1 MLLGTPPSAL
11 MSPPRDSTAR
21 STTTTTLSYHHHH
34 HHHHRLFLLIIILIL
49 SYAAAALAG
58 VSANPSPSPTS
69 TPPPPPPNPRP
80 PRTDGTTSGP
90 VRAASSHPMLFFGAE
105 EAQAMRRR
113 AAASHAP
120 HAARLREA
128 AREMLAAPRDFVPPR
143 EPSLFSA
150 QWNEAFGNNL
160 GALSFYCFLY
170 PNHTRALHLA
180 LHYMDAMAVQP
191 SWLVRGDPADEVP
204 MAHSLVGF
212 ATAFDLLHG
221 RLGPARRSLYLD
233 AIVAAAGY
241 MYERSFDRGWG
252 QQYLHNHQPTNCVA
266 LLTAGLVVMAQ
277 GHLNDAYLWLSQA
290 VLVMERALLLLREV
304 RDGSLHEGVAYAS
317 YSTRSLLQ
325 YVHLLLRHL
334 AVDHTG
340 HPWLRQHFAFL
351 YRTILPGF
359 QRTVGIA
366 DSNYNWFYGPESQLA
381 FLDAFVMR
389 NGSGNW
395 LADMIRKHRPAAGPG
410 APSRSQRWTTL
421 HTEFIWFDASLT
433 PRPPPDFGSPRLHI
447 FHDWGVATYG
457 AAQPAGANASFFSFK
472 SGKIGGRAIYD
483 IVHAKRYAA
492 WVHGWRNF
500 NPGHEHPDQ
509 NSFVF
514 VPSRGGAGGGG
525 GGAAPPPAACVT
537 EALYGPKYTFL
548 NNGLMFS
555 PPAAPDV
562 CFPPWQGQ
570 VTESCDSKWM
580 RYKRGAAGD
589 AHGRLERAQE
599 RGGVVF
605 ARGEAAGAYDA
616 ALGLASV
623 QRSALLLRPDLLL
636 VVDHVRR
643 RPGSRAS
650 RMRAFFNNVDAGFR
664 PVAVGALNGA
674 AVAAPAGGDG
684 GGVTAEACRMFWV
697 DDAGVSARGKL
708 SDSPFRSN
716 HSFAGSYLASVVTPL
731 RGAVTRAAFV
741 FLGPSLS
748 LRSLKVIPRND
759 SVTVYVI
766 ANSVLYTV
774 YLRTDEATAP
784 TDGGAGGGVGHGGAV
799 AMVSTDRN
807 TVFFDGG
814 AELPEERPAEDE
826 AAVEDYEAAV
836 DRTLERLRDTF
847 RELDER
853 RNPRKPG
860 PPGPPGGN
868 RPRGGS
874 RRTAEKRG
882 SGGGGNRERPPKRP
896 RASRTRDDGDHGG
909 DAARKPAQ
917 ENNLR
922 ADFGDSDFIDTA
934 EMHDRGLPRWELNPG
949 EDGEEDDAAPP
960 STPGEGGARGRGDR
974 LPELRPGPADAA
986 VAAAAPGGGFR
997 NEPEAAGRSERRAAA
1012 VAPVPYARIF
1022 LLANACGFA
1031 ALLVA
1036 QLRCAGRHW
1045 VLHNHRVLY
1054 ALLIADSVAI
1064 FGIYSTCSRTDC

>member
-1 MLLGTPPSAL
+1 MLLGAAPSAL

-21 STTTTTLSYHHHH
+21 STTTTLSYHHHH
-34 HHHHRLFLLIIILIL
+34 HHCLFLLIII
-49 SYAAAALAG
+49 SSSAAAVLAG
-58 VSANPSPSPTS
+58 VSANLSPSS
-69 TPPPPPPNPRP
+69 TPPPPPP
-80 PRTDGTTSGP
+80 RTDTTTSTG
-90 VRAASSHPMLFFGAE
+90 HPMLFFGTE
-105 EAQAMRRR
+105 EVRAMRMR
-113 AAASHAP
+113 ASSSHAP
-120 HAARLREA
+120 HAARLRAA
-128 AREMLAAPRDFVPPR
+128 AREMLATPGDFVPPR
-143 EPSLFSA
+143 EPSLFAA

-170 PNHTRALHLA
+170 PNHTRALQLA
-180 LHYMDAMAVQP
+180 LQYMDAMAVQP
-191 SWLVRGDPADEVP
+191 SWLVRGDPSDEVP

-334 AVDHTG
+334 DVDHTG

-395 LADMIRKHRPAAGPG
+395 LADMIRKHRPASGPG

-433 PRPPPDFGSPRLHI
+433 PRPPPDFGSPRLHV
-447 FHDWGVATYG
+447 FRDWGVATYG

-483 IVHAKRYAA
+483 IVHGKRYAA
-492 WVHGWRNF
+492 WVRGWRNF

-525 GGAAPPPAACVT
+525 GDAPPPAACVT

-570 VTESCDSKWM
+570 ATESCDSKWM

-643 RPGSRAS
+643 RPGARAS

-674 AVAAPAGGDG
+674 VVAAPAAVGGDG
-684 GGVTAEACRMFWV
+684 GGVGAEACRMFWV
-697 DDAGVSARGKL
+697 DDTGVSARGKL
-708 SDSPFRSN
+708 TDSPFRSN

-748 LRSLKVIPRND
+748 LRSLKLIPRND

-784 TDGGAGGGVGHGGAV
+784 ADGGAGGAV

-826 AAVEDYEAAV
+826 AADEDYEAAV

-847 RELDER
+847 RELDGR
-853 RNPRKPG
+853 RNPRKPA
-860 PPGPPGGN
+860 PPGGS

-882 SGGGGNRERPPKRP
+882 SGGNRERPPKRP

-909 DAARKPAQ
+909 DHGGDAAREPARG
-917 ENNLR
+917 NNPR

-949 EDGEEDDAAPP
+949 EEGEEGEEGDAAP

-974 LPELRPGPADAA
+974 LPELRPRPADAA
-986 VAAAAPGGGFR
+986 VAAAGGGFR
-997 NEPEAAGRSERRAAA
+997 NEPEAAGQSERGAAA

-1022 LLANACGFA
+1022 LLVNACGFA

-1064 FGIYSTCSRTDC
+1064 FAIYSTCSRTDC

>member
-1 MLLGTPPSAL
+1 MLLGAAPSAL

-21 STTTTTLSYHHHH
+21 STTTLSYHHHH
-34 HHHHRLFLLIIILIL
+34 HHCLFLLIII
-49 SYAAAALAG
+49 SSSAAAALAG
-58 VSANPSPSPTS
+58 VSANPSPSS
-69 TPPPPPPNPRP
+69 TPPPPPP
-80 PRTDGTTSGP
+80 RTDTTTSTG
-90 VRAASSHPMLFFGAE
+90 HPMLFFGTE
-105 EAQAMRRR
+105 EVRAMRMR
-113 AAASHAP
+113 ASSSHAP
-120 HAARLREA
+120 HAARLRAA
-128 AREMLAAPRDFVPPR
+128 AREMLATPGDFVPPR
-143 EPSLFSA
+143 EPSLFAA

-170 PNHTRALHLA
+170 PNHTRALQLA
-180 LHYMDAMAVQP
+180 LQYMDAMAVQP
-191 SWLVRGDPADEVP
+191 SWLVRGDPSDEVP

-334 AVDHTG
+334 DVDHTG

-395 LADMIRKHRPAAGPG
+395 LADMIRKHRPASGPG

-421 HTEFIWFDASLT
+421 HTEFI
-433 PRPPPDFGSPRLHI
+433 
-447 FHDWGVATYG
+447 
-457 AAQPAGANASFFSFK
+457 
-472 SGKIGGRAIYD
+472 
-483 IVHAKRYAA
+483 
-492 WVHGWRNF
+492 
-500 NPGHEHPDQ
+500 
-509 NSFVF
+509 
-514 VPSRGGAGGGG
+514 
-525 GGAAPPPAACVT
+525 C
-537 EALYGPKYTFL
+537 
-548 NNGLMFS
+548 
-555 PPAAPDV
+555 
-562 CFPPWQGQ
+562 
-570 VTESCDSKWM
+570 CDSKWM

-643 RPGSRAS
+643 RPGARAS

-674 AVAAPAGGDG
+674 VVAAPAAVGGDG
-684 GGVTAEACRMFWV
+684 GGVGAEACRMFWV
-697 DDAGVSARGKL
+697 DDTGVSARGKL
-708 SDSPFRSN
+708 TDSPFRSN

-748 LRSLKVIPRND
+748 LRSLKLIPRND

-784 TDGGAGGGVGHGGAV
+784 ADGGAGGAV

-826 AAVEDYEAAV
+826 AADEDYEAAV

-847 RELDER
+847 RELDGR
-853 RNPRKPG
+853 RNPRKPA
-860 PPGPPGGN
+860 PPGGS

-882 SGGGGNRERPPKRP
+882 SGGNRERPPKRP

-909 DAARKPAQ
+909 DHGGDAAREPARG
-917 ENNLR
+917 NNPR

-949 EDGEEDDAAPP
+949 EEGEEGEEGDAAP

-974 LPELRPGPADAA
+974 LPELRPRPADAA
-986 VAAAAPGGGFR
+986 VAAAGGGFR
-997 NEPEAAGRSERRAAA
+997 NEPEAAGQSERGAAA

-1022 LLANACGFA
+1022 LLVNACGFA

-1064 FGIYSTCSRTDC
+1064 FAIYSTCSRTDC